1 MARSWR
7 FNLGVGFL
15 LWLAALA
22 VLAQGP
28 TFASPSTP
36 SARPV
41 AAAMR
46 LTPSDLQ
53 AELLR
58 AAAHEART
66 VAYTQVCSSQRA
78 LRQCRL
84 SR

>member
-15 LWLAALA
+15 SWLAALA
-22 VLAQGP
+22 VLAQSP
-28 TFASPSTP
+28 TFAPASPS

-58 AAAHEART
+58 AAAVQARVVT
-66 VAYTQVCSSQRA
+66 CAQVRSSQRA
-78 LRQCRL
+78 KCR
-84 SR
+84 

>member
-28 TFASPSTP
+28 TFAPASRRGAAGCRRDATDAERPAGRVAARRGRT
-36 SARPV
+36 RPV
-41 AAAMR
+41 WSPRGSPLEPARVAAVP
-46 LTPSDLQ
+46 T
-53 AELLR
+53 
-58 AAAHEART
+58 
-66 VAYTQVCSSQRA
+66 
-78 LRQCRL
+78 
-84 SR
+84 

>member
-15 LWLAALA
+15 MWLAALA
-22 VLAQGP
+22 VVAQGP
-28 TFASPSTP
+28 TFAAPSH
-36 SARPV
+36 ARPM

-53 AELLR
+53 AELLS
-58 AAAHEART
+58 AAAHQARA
-66 VAYTQVCSSQRA
+66 VAYAQVRSGQRA
-78 LRQCRL
+78 LGQCRL